1 MTTETANETR
11 TRANGGARRLAVGDT
26 VHYFDEDCERHPA
39 MITRLLPD
47 NRVNLHVFFDAAK
60 PDHRTSVPMAK
71 AGSPGRMPNT
81 AAALFG
87 WPWPQPPD
95 PYSHPGF
102 GPPVD
107 DSGDQ
112 SDHPRPG

>member
-1 MTTETANETR
+1 MTADNAKEALTTP
-11 TRANGGARRLAVGDT
+11 NGGARRLGVGDV

-47 NRVNLHVFFDAAK
+47 GSVNLHVFFDAGTPAGRK
-60 PDHRTSVPMAK
+60 SVPVVK
-71 AGSPGRMPNT
+71 SGSVGRTPNT

-102 GPPVD
+102 GPVVD

-112 SDHPRPG
+112 SDRPRPG